1 MTDTTRF
8 TVLEGGRGK
17 QPTVNT
23 VSLAVVPDSLSP
35 LPAEVRVFEEDTHLV
50 LTVDPVIRYT
60 EEHPIRLMTSVMEA
74 KPRKPGSVVTNSGSW
89 YAVVHDLD
97 REPTWRQAWIEKA
110 YREILLLGEKKRIRK
125 IGVPLLGSV
134 HGNFSPD
141 ASMKM
146 LLQAIDAA
154 ILKQLKNILILVP
167 SRDCSAA
174 GQILQKLIKGPVQQP
189 PHGQ

>member
-8 TVLEGGRGK
+8 TVLKGGRGK
-17 QPTVNT
+17 QATIKT
-23 VSLAVVPDSLSP
+23 VSVCVVPDSLSP

-74 KPRKPGSVVTNSGSW
+74 KPRKPGSIVTNNSNW

-110 YREILLLGEKKRIRK
+110 YREILLLVEKKRIRK
-125 IGVPLLGSV
+125 IAVPLLGSA
-134 HGNFSPD
+134 HGKFSQD
-141 ASMKM
+141 ESMRM

-167 SRDCSAA
+167 SHDCGAA
-174 GQILQKLIKGPVQQP
+174 GQLLQKLIKGPVQQP
-189 PHGQ
+189 PHGH